1 MSGGVG
7 GGGFGL
13 GRWSGKPWAG
23 GTAGRWAWA
32 AFVDEGAR
40 SRGPSMDARSPAN
53 GSKAAILGKAPCWN
67 ERQIVAVKKV
77 WNELADAFLANPA
90 VKEMKSRLS
99 GAGRLEEWE
108 LELVMKFTE
117 TASLELMSRIITR
130 IQRFMSEGDAPGAAN
145 ALDENAFKSRA
156 ARFIVYGHTHR
167 YKIVPLDYSR
177 QGGQALNQFYVNSGT
192 WRRVYELAQSRPAD
206 QEFLGY
212 NVMTY
217 LIFFKGDERGGR
229 PFETWSGALACDYLP
244 PRGP

>member
-1 MSGGVG
+1 
-7 GGGFGL
+7 
-13 GRWSGKPWAG
+13 
-23 GTAGRWAWA
+23 
-32 AFVDEGAR
+32 
-40 SRGPSMDARSPAN
+40 MDARSPAN
-53 GSKAAILGKAPCWN
+53 GSKAAVLGRVPCWN

-117 TASLELMSRIITR
+117 TASLGLMSRIITR